1 MTTIDCTGQ
10 SCPAPVIA
18 TKQALERTPDGVCI
32 TVDLGA
38 PHENVTRFAHNRGY
52 QVVEQLASDRVT
64 LIISREGSIAAPTP
78 SPASVETIGGDRVL
92 LITSNTLGAGDPVL
106 GSLLMKTFLTTLLE
120 TDQRP
125 ARILM
130 LNSGVLLA
138 VTDAETVEALVRLE
152 QLGVELFACG
162 VCLDFYG
169 KKDALAVG
177 KVTNM
182 FSTAENLLTAAS
194 VISL

>member
-18 TKQALERTPDGVCI
+18 TKQALERTPNGVCI

-38 PHENVTRFAHNRGY
+38 PHENVIRFAHNRGY

-64 LIISREGSIAAPTP
+64 LIISREGSIVAPTP
-78 SPASVETIGGDRVL
+78 PPVSSGSIGGNRVL
-92 LITSNTLGAGDPVL
+92 LITSDTLGSGDPVL
-106 GSLLMKTFLTTLLE
+106 GSLLMKNFLTTLLE

>member
-52 QVVEQLASDRVT
+52 QVVEQRASDRVT

-78 SPASVETIGGDRVL
+78 PPVSAGSIGGDRVL
-92 LITSNTLGAGDPVL
+92 LITSNTLGSGDPVL
-106 GSLLMKTFLTTLLE
+106 GSLLMKNFLTTLLE

-138 VTDAETVEALVRLE
+138 VTDADTVEALVRLE

>member
-38 PHENVTRFAHNRGY
+38 PHENVIRFAHNRGY

-64 LIISREGSIAAPTP
+64 LIISREGSIVAPTAP
-78 SPASVETIGGDRVL
+78 PVSAGSIGGDRVL
-92 LITSNTLGAGDPVL
+92 LITSNTLGSGDPVL
-106 GSLLMKTFLTTLLE
+106 GSLLMKNFLTTLLE

-138 VTDAETVEALVRLE
+138 VTDADTVEALVRLE